1 MNRNFIKELMIFLCI
16 VQTTGND
23 IQGQVTNDLNMMES
37 PDESQVTLNPYI
49 FSLEQS
55 VSELSFCD
63 SR

>member
-1 MNRNFIKELMIFLCI
+1 MIFLYI